1 MRDYINIYKVRA
13 RLLLMLATVLLA
25 ACSDDSDSV
34 EEKKDMLQLVPYS
47 QIMEDVTLS
56 ATRAVDYPTNYYS
69 PYYGPNSI
77 RVYTISKK
85 EDNTWDVPAQDD
97 IRSFTYKNGSWNST
111 VSVVNGK
118 NYYLYGF
125 MPVAFKTSSSE
136 PETISSEPETI
147 TSEFETV
154 TISCDV
160 TSEDFSDGATLTFS
174 NLPPV
179 MAEDF
184 SVVTG
189 VLQVDK
195 SNPAEATGTLKA
207 GNFYY
212 KGQATGSN
220 FVCLM
225 LDHLYSCVCF
235 RFLVKDTYNELR
247 TIKLKKVEMKSLQAI
262 SYPLTVTMKQTMN
275 KDEAYS
281 VSWGECT
288 SYSSN
293 KYVPLFISVNG
304 EEPVLSDTE
313 AQEVNGYFAPVVDE
327 QDPSESVYNNLEL
340 RCTYDVY
347 DKKGNLTRQNC
358 EAVNRLPALTA
369 GPNKRTVLTLTVNP
383 TYLYVLS
390 DPDLDN
396 PTMVINVNDN

>member
-34 EEKKDMLQLVPYS
+34 EEKKEMLQLVPYS
-47 QIMEDVTLS
+47 QKMADVTLS
-56 ATRAVDYPTNYYS
+56 STRAVTYPTGYT

-77 RVYTISKK
+77 RVYTISQK
-85 EDNTWDVPAQDD
+85 ENETWDVPASDD
-97 IRSFTYKNGSWNST
+97 IRSFTYKNGSWNSS

-118 NYYLYGF
+118 DYYIYGF
-125 MPVAFKTSSSE
+125 MPVGFKTSSSE
-136 PETISSEPETI
+136 LG
-147 TSEFETV
+147 TV

-160 TSEDFSDGATLTFS
+160 TGTDFSKGATLTFS

-195 SNPAEATGTLKA
+195 SNPAEATGNLEPRKFEYQGKA
-207 GNFYY
+207 S
-212 KGQATGSN
+212 GSN

-225 LDHLYSCVCF
+225 LDHLYSCVSF
-235 RFLVKDTYNELR
+235 QFLVDPTYNELR

-262 SYPLTVTMKQTMN
+262 SYPLTVTMN
-275 KDEAYS
+275 KDADYS
-281 VSWGECT
+281 VSWGDYA

-293 KYVPLFISVNG
+293 QYVPLFIAVDG
-304 EEPVLSDTE
+304 EESALSATV

-327 QDPSESVYNNLEL
+327 HNPSESVYNNLEL

-358 EAVNRLPALTA
+358 EAVNKLPALAA
-369 GPNKRTVLTLTVNP
+369 GRNKRTVLTLTVNP

-396 PTMVINVNDN
+396 PTIVVGN

>member
-13 RLLLMLATVLLA
+13 RLLLMLAAVLLA

-47 QIMEDVTLS
+47 QKMADVTLS
-56 ATRAVDYPTNYYS
+56 ATRAVTYPTGYT

-77 RVYTISKK
+77 RVYTISQK
-85 EDNTWDVPAQDD
+85 EDLSWDVPVSDD
-97 IRSFTYKNGSWNST
+97 IRSFTYKNGSWNSS

-118 NYYLYGF
+118 DYYIYGF
-125 MPVAFKTSSSE
+125 MPVAFSTSASTESG
-136 PETISSEPETI
+136 TKL
-147 TSEFETV
+147 V

-160 TSEDFSDGATLTFS
+160 SGTNYSNGATLSFS

-195 SNPAEATGTLKA
+195 SNPAEATGNLEPRKFEYQGKA
-207 GNFYY
+207 S
-212 KGQATGSN
+212 GSN

-225 LDHLYSCVCF
+225 LDHLYSCVSF
-235 RFLVKDTYNELR
+235 QFLVDPTYNELR
-247 TIKLKKVEMKSLQAI
+247 TIKLKKVELKSLQAI
-262 SYPLTVTMKQTMN
+262 SYPLTVTMN
-275 KDEAYS
+275 KDADYS
-281 VSWGECT
+281 VSWGDYA

-293 KYVPLFISVNG
+293 QYVPLFIAVDG
-304 EEPVLSDTE
+304 EESALSATV

-327 QDPSESVYNNLEL
+327 QNPSESVYNNLEL

-347 DKKGNLTRQNC
+347 DKKGNLTRLNC
-358 EAVNRLPALTA
+358 EAVNKLPALTA
-369 GPNKRTVLTLTVNP
+369 GRNKRTVLTLTVNP

-396 PTMVINVNDN
+396 PTIVVGN

>member
-25 ACSDDSDSV
+25 ACSDDSDRV
-34 EEKKDMLQLVPYS
+34 DGETDVLQLVAYS
-47 QIMEDVTLS
+47 QGMTDLELMK
-56 ATRAVDYPTNYYS
+56 TRGIPSGYDEYT
-69 PYYGPNSI
+69 GPNSI
-77 RVYTISKK
+77 GVYTTSADEAPSSIRTFSYVIDQWKSLVNVKNHETYYIYGYMPASSDINCIISKR
-85 EDNTWDVPAQDD
+85 EGMDY
-97 IRSFTYKNGSWNST
+97 TY
-111 VSVVNGK
+111 
-118 NYYLYGF
+118 
-125 MPVAFKTSSSE
+125 
-136 PETISSEPETI
+136 
-147 TSEFETV
+147 
-154 TISCDV
+154 
-160 TSEDFSDGATLTFS
+160 GAVLTFS
-174 NLPPV
+174 ELPPV
-179 MAEDF
+179 LAEDF
-184 SVVTG
+184 CVVTG
-189 VLQVDK
+189 VQQLDNKTDEV
-195 SNPAEATGTLKA
+195 NLTPGVFTFTGK
-207 GNFYY
+207 
-212 KGQATGSN
+212 QTGSN
-220 FVCLM
+220 FACLM

-369 GPNKRTVLTLTVNP
+369 GRNKRTVLTLTVNP

-396 PTMVINVNDN
+396 PTITIN

>member
-13 RLLLMLATVLLA
+13 RLLLMLAAVLLA

-47 QIMEDVTLS
+47 QKMADVTLS
-56 ATRAVDYPTNYYS
+56 STRAVTYPTGYT

-77 RVYTISKK
+77 RVYTISQK
-85 EDNTWDVPAQDD
+85 ENETWDVPASDD
-97 IRSFTYKNGSWNST
+97 IRSFTYENGSWNSS

-118 NYYLYGF
+118 DYYIYGF

-136 PETISSEPETI
+136 LG
-147 TSEFETV
+147 TV

-160 TSEDFSDGATLTFS
+160 TGTDFSNGATLTFS

-189 VLQVDK
+189 VLQVES
-195 SNPAEATGTLKA
+195 SNPEVATGTLAA
-207 GNFYY
+207 GNFKYEG
-212 KGQATGSN
+212 KASGSN

-235 RFLVKDTYNELR
+235 QFLVDPTYNELR
-247 TIKLKKVEMKSLQAI
+247 TIKLKKVELKSLQAI
-262 SYPLTVTMKQTMN
+262 SYPLTVTMKKN
-275 KDEAYS
+275 DDYS
-281 VSWGECT
+281 LRWGDYT

-293 KYVPLFISVNG
+293 QYVPLFIAVDG
-304 EEPVLSDTE
+304 EEPALSDTE
-313 AQEVNGYFAPVVDE
+313 VQEVNGYFAPVVDE
-327 QDPSESVYNNLEL
+327 QNPSESVYNKLEL
-340 RCTYDVY
+340 KCTYDVY
-347 DKKGNLTRQNC
+347 DKKGNLTRLNC
-358 EAVNRLPALTA
+358 EAVNKLPALAA
-369 GPNKRTVLTLTVNP
+369 GRNKRTVLTLTVNP

-396 PTMVINVNDN
+396 PTIVVGN

>member
-1 MRDYINIYKVRA
+1 MA
-13 RLLLMLATVLLA
+13 
-25 ACSDDSDSV
+25 
-34 EEKKDMLQLVPYS
+34 
-47 QIMEDVTLS
+47 DVTLS
-56 ATRAVDYPTNYYS
+56 ATRAVTYPTGYT

-77 RVYTISKK
+77 RVYTISQK
-85 EDNTWDVPAQDD
+85 EDLSWDVPVSDD
-97 IRSFTYKNGSWNST
+97 IRSFTYKNGSWNSS

-118 NYYLYGF
+118 DYYIYGF
-125 MPVAFKTSSSE
+125 MPVAFSTSASTESG
-136 PETISSEPETI
+136 TKL
-147 TSEFETV
+147 V

-160 TSEDFSDGATLTFS
+160 SGTNYSNGATLSFS

-195 SNPAEATGTLKA
+195 SNPAEATGNLEPRKFEYQGKA
-207 GNFYY
+207 S
-212 KGQATGSN
+212 GSN

-225 LDHLYSCVCF
+225 LDHLYSCVSF
-235 RFLVKDTYNELR
+235 QFLVDPTYNELR

-262 SYPLTVTMKQTMN
+262 SYPLTVTMN
-275 KDEAYS
+275 KDADYS
-281 VSWGECT
+281 VSWGDYA

-293 KYVPLFISVNG
+293 QYVPLFIAVDG
-304 EEPVLSDTE
+304 EESALSATV

-327 QDPSESVYNNLEL
+327 QNPSESVYNNLEL

-358 EAVNRLPALTA
+358 EAVNKLPALAA
-369 GPNKRTVLTLTVNP
+369 GRNKRTVLNLKVNP

-396 PTMVINVNDN
+396 PTMVIDVN

>member
-1 MRDYINIYKVRA
+1 
-13 RLLLMLATVLLA
+13 MLAAVLLA

-47 QIMEDVTLS
+47 QKMADVTLS
-56 ATRAVDYPTNYYS
+56 STRAVTYPTGYT

-77 RVYTISKK
+77 RVYTISQK
-85 EDNTWDVPAQDD
+85 ENETWDVPASDD
-97 IRSFTYKNGSWNST
+97 IRSFTYKNGSWNSS

-118 NYYLYGF
+118 DYYIYGF

-136 PETISSEPETI
+136 LG
-147 TSEFETV
+147 TV

-160 TSEDFSDGATLTFS
+160 TGTDFSNGATLTFS

-189 VLQVDK
+189 VLQVEN
-195 SNPAEATGTLKA
+195 SNPEVATGTLAA
-207 GNFYY
+207 GNFKYEG
-212 KGQATGSN
+212 KASGSN

-225 LDHLYSCVCF
+225 LDHLYSCVSF
-235 RFLVKDTYNELR
+235 QFLVDPTYNELR
-247 TIKLKKVEMKSLQAI
+247 TIKLKKVELKSLQAI
-262 SYPLTVTMKQTMN
+262 SYPLTVTMN
-275 KDEAYS
+275 KDADYS
-281 VSWGECT
+281 VSWGDYA

-293 KYVPLFISVNG
+293 QYVPLFIAVDG
-304 EEPVLSDTE
+304 EESALSATV

-327 QDPSESVYNNLEL
+327 QNPSESVYNNLEL

-358 EAVNRLPALTA
+358 DAVNKLPALTA
-369 GPNKRTVLTLTVNP
+369 GRNKRTVLTLTVNP

-396 PTMVINVNDN
+396 PTVTIN

>member
-13 RLLLMLATVLLA
+13 RLLLMLAAVLLA
-25 ACSDDSDSV
+25 ACSDDSDSI
-34 EEKKDMLQLVPYS
+34 EEKKDILQLVPYS
-47 QIMEDVTLS
+47 QEMADATLS
-56 ATRAVDYPTNYYS
+56 STRAVTFPTGYT

-77 RVYTISKK
+77 RVYTISQK
-85 EDNTWDVPAQDD
+85 EDQSWDVPAPED
-97 IRSFTYKNGSWNST
+97 IRSFTYKNGSWNSS

-118 NYYLYGF
+118 DYYIYGF
-125 MPVAFKTSSSE
+125 MPVAFSTS
-136 PETISSEPETI
+136 
-147 TSEFETV
+147 TSTESDTSDGIELV
-154 TISCDV
+154 TISCRV
-160 TSEDFSDGATLTFS
+160 SGTNYSNAATLTFS

-189 VLQVDK
+189 VLQVYK
-195 SNPAEATGTLKA
+195 SDPEEATGTLEAKK
-207 GNFYY
+207 FFF
-212 KGQATGSN
+212 KGQPAGSN

-225 LDHLYSCVCF
+225 LDHLYSCVSF
-235 RFLVKDTYNELR
+235 QFLVDPTYNELR

-262 SYPLTVTMKQTMN
+262 SYPLTVTMN
-275 KDEAYS
+275 KDADYS
-281 VSWGECT
+281 VSWGDYA

-293 KYVPLFISVNG
+293 QYVPLFIAVDG
-304 EEPVLSDTE
+304 EESALSATV

-327 QDPSESVYNNLEL
+327 QNPSESVYNNLEL

-358 EAVNRLPALTA
+358 EAVNKLPALTA
-369 GPNKRTVLTLTVNP
+369 GRNKRTVLTLTVNP

-396 PTMVINVNDN
+396 PTIVVGN

>member
-47 QIMEDVTLS
+47 QKMADVTLS
-56 ATRAVDYPTNYYS
+56 STRAVTYPTGYT

-77 RVYTISKK
+77 RVYTISQK
-85 EDNTWDVPAQDD
+85 ENETWDVPASDD
-97 IRSFTYKNGSWNST
+97 IRSFTYKNGSWNSS

-118 NYYLYGF
+118 DYYIYGF

-136 PETISSEPETI
+136 LG
-147 TSEFETV
+147 TV

-160 TSEDFSDGATLTFS
+160 TGTDFSNGATLTFS

-195 SNPAEATGTLKA
+195 SNPAEATGNLEPRKFEYQGKA
-207 GNFYY
+207 S
-212 KGQATGSN
+212 GSN

-225 LDHLYSCVCF
+225 LDHLYSCVSF
-235 RFLVKDTYNELR
+235 QFLVDPTYNELR

-262 SYPLTVTMKQTMN
+262 SYPLTVTMN
-275 KDEAYS
+275 KDADYS
-281 VSWGECT
+281 VSWGDYA

-293 KYVPLFISVNG
+293 QYVPLFIAVDG
-304 EEPVLSDTE
+304 EESALSATV

-327 QDPSESVYNNLEL
+327 HNPSESVYNNLEL

-358 EAVNRLPALTA
+358 EAVNKLPALAA
-369 GPNKRTVLTLTVNP
+369 GRNKRTVLTLTVNP

-396 PTMVINVNDN
+396 PTIVVGN

>member
-136 PETISSEPETI
+136 PETSTSEPATI
-147 TSEFETV
+147 T
-154 TISCDV
+154 IKCDV
-160 TSEDFSDGATLTFS
+160 TSENFANGATLTFS
-174 NLPPV
+174 DLPPV

-189 VLQVDK
+189 VLQLEVDSEGHVVEEGSLAPGHFDYVGK
-195 SNPAEATGTLKA
+195 ATG
-207 GNFYY
+207 N
-212 KGQATGSN
+212 N

-225 LDHLYSCVCF
+225 LDHLYSCVSF
-235 RFLVKDTYNELR
+235 QFLVDPTYNELR

-262 SYPLTVTMKQTMN
+262 SYPLTVTMN
-275 KDEAYS
+275 KDADYS
-281 VSWGECT
+281 VSWGDYA

-293 KYVPLFISVNG
+293 QYVPLFIAVDG
-304 EEPVLSDTE
+304 EESALSATV

-327 QDPSESVYNNLEL
+327 QNPSESVYNNLEL

-347 DKKGNLTRQNC
+347 DKKGNLTRLNC
-358 EAVNRLPALTA
+358 EAVNKLPALAA
-369 GPNKRTVLTLTVNP
+369 GRNKRTVLTLTVNP

-396 PTMVINVNDN
+396 PTMVIDVN

>member
-1 MRDYINIYKVRA
+1 MRDYITIYKVRA
-13 RLLLMLATVLLA
+13 RLLLMLAAVLLA

-47 QIMEDVTLS
+47 QKMADVTLS
-56 ATRAVDYPTNYYS
+56 STRAVTYPTGYT

-77 RVYTISKK
+77 RVYTISQK
-85 EDNTWDVPAQDD
+85 ENETWDVPASDD
-97 IRSFTYKNGSWNST
+97 IRSFTYKNGSWNSS

-118 NYYLYGF
+118 DYYIYGF

-136 PETISSEPETI
+136 LG
-147 TSEFETV
+147 TV

-160 TSEDFSDGATLTFS
+160 TGTDFSNGATLTFS

-189 VLQVDK
+189 VLQVEN
-195 SNPAEATGTLKA
+195 SNPEVATGTLAA
-207 GNFYY
+207 GNFKYEG
-212 KGQATGSN
+212 KASGSN

-225 LDHLYSCVCF
+225 LDHLYSCVSF
-235 RFLVKDTYNELR
+235 QFLVDPTYNELR
-247 TIKLKKVEMKSLQAI
+247 TIKLKKVELKSLQAI
-262 SYPLTVTMKQTMN
+262 SYPLTVTMN
-275 KDEAYS
+275 KDADYS
-281 VSWGECT
+281 VSWGDYA

-293 KYVPLFISVNG
+293 QYVPLFIAVDG
-304 EEPVLSDTE
+304 EESALSATV

-327 QDPSESVYNNLEL
+327 QNPSESVYNNLEL

-358 EAVNRLPALTA
+358 DAVNKLPALTA
-369 GPNKRTVLTLTVNP
+369 GRNKRTVLTLTVNP

-396 PTMVINVNDN
+396 PTVTIN